1 MQRQISVVKDMVSS
15 RLAIMSEIIFAVAA
29 IVALFQVG
37 SLLFDREPPGIGVD
51 SRLSETI
58 PQQTNA
64 SEIGS
69 LFSREF
75 KPTDQN
81 VAPPLANE
89 TIRLF
94 GTRPRENGLGRAI
107 LSVDGGQQKVIKT
120 GDLIDNGGTLVSVH
134 SDRVEVSHNGEIRS
148 VYLRGSETHDKR
160 RMLLQEQTM
169 SKQSLASAKPKA
181 PVKSVS
187 PKKSN
192 SSLFKSPSF
201 KAVERKKQQQR
212 ISGANPDLFS
222 KNMNIIKALGIQP
235 SAKGL
240 IVGPKAYQN
249 LLERAGLNKGD
260 LITVINGRPAN
271 DRRALPEMYNLFKN
285 GETIILSVQSR
296 GQEKQV
302 SVSSY
307 MARIAQMGR

>member
-37 SLLFDREPPGIGVD
+37 SLLFDRESPGIGAD

-89 TIRLF
+89 TIKLF

-260 LITVINGRPAN
+260 LITAINGRPAN

-302 SVSSY
+302 SDTFELSFF
-307 MARIAQMGR
+307 